1 MSGPFAR
8 KTGNDGAALIVA
20 LFALT
25 ILTALAVTFASV
37 ARTDALLAGNRA
49 AALQAFYAAQ
59 SGLNYC
65 RGVLTADDPATDSAG
80 DEWAQVGDSAPELDI
95 PGFTVSAV
103 IEDESAR
110 LNLNTATSDMLV
122 ALPGMTEEIADAI
135 LDWRDADDEPRPL
148 GAESDYYL
156 SLPSP
161 YEAANGPFETIDEL
175 RLVKGVDA
183 ALFEGDGTE
192 TSPGLRNLVTVRSG
206 ERNVDREGR
215 ARLNIN
221 TADPGQLAVR
231 LGDILTDDELAAV
244 ERRRRRGPLT
254 SLAAALTIAGVPW
267 PTMAQVLDR
276 IRVDD
281 RSFVEGTVNLNTASE
296 QVLEA
301 IGLPADIAQALVEA
315 RAGEPLQ
322 TKGELADVAGVTR
335 EVMLA
340 VADRIATKSSVFRV
354 AASAQAEARPLRAGV
369 SALLDRSGQAP
380 RLIVWREDS
389 SPPSGQAGPQE

>member
-1 MSGPFAR
+1 
-8 KTGNDGAALIVA
+8 
-20 LFALT
+20 
-25 ILTALAVTFASV
+25 
-37 ARTDALLAGNRA
+37 
-49 AALQAFYAAQ
+49 
-59 SGLNYC
+59 
-65 RGVLTADDPATDSAG
+65 
-80 DEWAQVGDSAPELDI
+80 
-95 PGFTVSAV
+95 VSAV

-135 LDWRDADDEPRPL
+135 LDWRDDDDEPGPL

-161 YEAANGPFETIDEL
+161 YEAANGPFETVDEL

-183 ALFEGDGTE
+183 VLFDGDGTAAN
-192 TSPGLRNLVTVRSG
+192 PGLRNLVTVRSG

-215 ARLNIN
+215 PRLNIN

-276 IRVDD
+276 FYAAGPNSTA
-281 RSFVEGTVNLNTASE
+281 SFAEGTVNLNTASE

-301 IGLPADIAQALVEA
+301 IGLPADVAQAVVDRRETQPF
-315 RAGEPLQ
+315 E
-322 TKGELADVAGVTR
+322 TKGELADVAGVTQ

-340 VADRIATKSSVFRV
+340 VADSIATKSSVFRV
-354 AASAQAEARPLRAGV
+354 AASAQAEARPLRTGV